1 MSTAGPNSPGTLA
14 DDAAVGAVAW
24 SNPGNAASSN
34 DAYAVFSTS
43 GVQQAHYLKA
53 TNCGFSIPAGA
64 TIDGVTVSIE
74 RKAQHNSALRKVV
87 DSVVRLVVGGTVSGD
102 NKANTGTAWPTGD
115 GSASYGGAAD
125 KWGLTPSAADVN
137 GSDFGMVLSAT
148 SSGSNGTTSGSV
160 DHITITVTYTE
171 GGTQYTQTVSGA
183 VTGAGGMVRQAGVQL
198 AGSLTQAGA
207 LIRQTARTLAGSLT
221 GSGAL
226 LRRVATQLAGSL
238 TGAGALARSLV
249 INVAVAGSLAL
260 TGTVATARRIVLT
273 LLGSLTMGGGE
284 E

>member
-14 DDAAVGAVAW
+14 NDSAVGTVAW

-34 DAYAVFSTS
+34 DVYATFSTS
-43 GVQQAHYLKA
+43 GVQQSNYLKA
-53 TNCGFSIPAGA
+53 TNLGFGVPAGA

-74 RKAQHNSALRKVV
+74 RKAGHNTAFRNVV
-87 DSVVRLVVGGTVSGD
+87 DYAVRLVVGGTVSGGVD
-102 NKANTGTAWPTGD
+102 KALSTSWPTSD
-115 GSASYGGAAD
+115 GTASYGGAAD
-125 KWGLTPSAADVN
+125 LWGLTLSAADVN
-137 GSDFGMVLSAT
+137 GSGFGVVLQAT
-148 SSGSNGTTSGSV
+148 SSGTNGSTSGSV

-207 LIRQTARTLAGSLT
+207 LIRQTARALGGSLT
-221 GSGAL
+221 GAGGLKRLSQA
-226 LRRVATQLAGSL
+226 VLAGTL
-238 TGAGALARSLV
+238 TGAGALARSFTVSL
-249 INVAVAGSLAL
+249 ALAGSLAL

-273 LLGSLTMGGGE
+273 LLGSITMGGGE